1 MCRSPDA
8 AHNEDQLVDAAREFF
23 DEVARDAFELVDID
37 SGDVAAAGGI
47 IDRYRDL
54 QLGLTDASLVVIAAR
69 YQTTRLLTLDERH
82 FVPWLRYGARLFHA
96 AASRLMTSD

>member
-82 FVPWLRYGARLFHA
+82 FRAMAPLWGAA
-96 AASRLMTSD
+96 VSRCRQPTHDL

>member
-37 SGDVAAAGGI
+37 SGAVAAAGGI

-69 YQTTRLLTLDERH
+69 YQT
-82 FVPWLRYGARLFHA
+82 GC
-96 AASRLMTSD
+96 